1 MRSTDNLIVA
11 FKEYYKNRK
20 SKSVL
25 RRLRKIEIEIS
36 NIKSKVNR
44 MYYGNKNRRQIND
57 Q

>member
-1 MRSTDNLIVA
+1 MRSTDNLIAA